1 LATISTATINII
13 ITGLIA
19 HTAAKT
25 DTAEYHEAALE
36 AAHADLNEDI
46 QDDTRINYIR
56 RSVTYIGSSA
66 ANQLDI
72 VATNDNRYLI
82 SFADPLEKYL
92 IVS

>member
-1 LATISTATINII
+1 MI

-36 AAHADLNEDI
+36 AAHADPNEDM
-46 QDDTRINYIR
+46 QDDTRINHIK
-56 RSVTYIGSSA
+56 RSATYMGSPA

-72 VATNDNRYLI
+72 PTTNDNRHLT